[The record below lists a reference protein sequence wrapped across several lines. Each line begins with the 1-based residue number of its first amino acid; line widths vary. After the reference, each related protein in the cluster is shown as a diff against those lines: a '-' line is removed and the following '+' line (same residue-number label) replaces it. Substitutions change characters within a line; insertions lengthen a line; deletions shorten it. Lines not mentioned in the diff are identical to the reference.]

1 MAEKMP
7 RASTSKRQSDR
18 PGRDIA
24 DNAPHEAAEILWL
37 AEFLPYR
44 IPALAAQMLRETS
57 RACRAQEP
65 PVTTAQWRIMS
76 ILANFQSMSA
86 SEISRISML
95 DQVAV
100 SRALVMLHQDGFVI
114 RQRVRKDKRTLEV
127 SLTKEGWKYYGDLM
141 PVMRAQNE
149 AFAALFSPAELTS
162 LFLAIEKMDHL
173 FEKLNTQRSLY
184 GDAAELGD
192 LSKRQGAS
200 SSGRER
206 SLARA
211 GVRKR

>member
-1 MAEKMP
+1 MP
-7 RASTSKRQSDR
+7 RTSTSKRQSDQ

-24 DNAPHEAAEILWL
+24 DNAPDEAVEILWL

-76 ILANFQSMSA
+76 ILANFQSLSA

-100 SRALVMLHQDGFVI
+100 SRALVLLHQDGFVI

-127 SLTKEGWKYYGDLM
+127 SLTKAGWKYYGELM
-141 PVMRAQNE
+141 PVMREQNE
-149 AFAALFSPAELTS
+149 ALAALFTSSELAS
-162 LFLAIEKMDHL
+162 LFLAVEKMSRL
-173 FEKLNTQRSLY
+173 FENLNARRSLY
-184 GDAAELGD
+184 GDAVELGD
-192 LSKRQGAS
+192 LSKRQGTS
-200 SSGRER
+200 SSERER